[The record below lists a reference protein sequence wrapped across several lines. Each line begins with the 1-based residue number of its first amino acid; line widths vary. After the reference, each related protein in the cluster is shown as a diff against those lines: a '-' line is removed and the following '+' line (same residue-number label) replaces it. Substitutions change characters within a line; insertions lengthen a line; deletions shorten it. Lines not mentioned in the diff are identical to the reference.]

1 MVSKIIRYVLV
12 MMMMMSFSTV
22 SFSQKDWSS
31 ITVIGNNT
39 GENSMSQKALIEV
52 FRGQKNYWKSNE
64 SVLLILP
71 SDKHQGAKIASAT
84 LYNMS
89 ISEMQKFWLAL
100 VFQGRSNP
108 PVFEL
113 TNEDI
118 LQIVLAT
125 PGAIGV
131 LINYQGSIPPELLIK
146 IQ

>member
-1 MVSKIIRYVLV
+1 MASNMIKYLIVMVV
-12 MMMMMSFSTV
+12 MSISTI

-39 GENSMSQKALIEV
+39 GENSLSQKALIQV

-64 SVLLILP
+64 SVLLVLP
-71 SDKHQGAKIASAT
+71 SDKHPGAKTAAAT

-89 ISEMQKFWLAL
+89 ISEMQKFWLAM

-108 PVFEL
+108 PVFEF
-113 TNEDI
+113 TNENI
-118 LQIVLAT
+118 LRIVSST
-125 PGAIGV
+125 PGAIGI
-131 LINYQGSIPPELLIK
+131 LINYQGQIPPELLIK